1 MQSQVSCS
9 MPLTTMLSCCRAHT
23 LVLEKGIKK
32 SSPSSSSQQEGLAL
46 PGQRSCARH
55 RNPIRE
61 VLFNSHF
68 QLSKLRLREV
78 SNFSKAAGVLNVSA
92 GGSARATERQMVVSV
107 TDDIE
112 SP

>member
-1 MQSQVSCS
+1 MQKKVSCS
-9 MPLTTMLSCCRAHT
+9 MSLTTMLSCCRAHT
-23 LVLEKGIKK
+23 LVLEKGINK

-55 RNPIRE
+55 RNPMRE

-78 SNFSKAAGVLNVSA
+78 SNLSKVTGVLNVSA

-107 TDDIE
+107 TDNI
-112 SP
+112 